1 MKAQYKDKLVEIMEL
16 KSMSFVDLLQRQ
28 SETVPLFTID
38 YILASNK
45 EYQIYRYVDI
55 KANRV
60 KYALEY
66 VIDYNTAYAII
77 CDTKIDFKDLVKWF
91 ERDILKIMEW
101 WNNSFIW
108 RMEAKIYEIW
118 RHCCI

>member
-16 KSMSFVDLLQRQ
+16 KSTSFVDLLQKQ
-28 SETVPLFTID
+28 SKTVPLFTID
-38 YILASNK
+38 YIVTSNK

-55 KANRV
+55 KANKV

-66 VIDYNTAYAII
+66 VIDYNTSYAII

-91 ERDILKIMEW
+91 ERDILKM
-101 WNNSFIW
+101 
-108 RMEAKIYEIW
+108 K
-118 RHCCI
+118 

>member
-16 KSMSFVDLLQRQ
+16 KSTSFVDLLQKQ
-28 SETVPLFTID
+28 SKTVPLFTID
-38 YILASNK
+38 YILASKK

-55 KANRV
+55 KANKV

-66 VIDYNTAYAII
+66 VIDYNIAYAII

-91 ERDILKIMEW
+91 EREILKM
-101 WNNSFIW
+101 
-108 RMEAKIYEIW
+108 K
-118 RHCCI
+118 

>member
-16 KSMSFVDLLQRQ
+16 KSTSFVDLLQKQRK
-28 SETVPLFTID
+28 TVPLFTID
-38 YILASNK
+38 YIVTSNK

-60 KYALEY
+60 KYSLEY

-77 CDTKIDFKDLVKWF
+77 CDTKIDFKDLVTWF
-91 ERDILKIMEW
+91 ERDILKIME
-101 WNNSFIW
+101 
-108 RMEAKIYEIW
+108 
-118 RHCCI
+118 